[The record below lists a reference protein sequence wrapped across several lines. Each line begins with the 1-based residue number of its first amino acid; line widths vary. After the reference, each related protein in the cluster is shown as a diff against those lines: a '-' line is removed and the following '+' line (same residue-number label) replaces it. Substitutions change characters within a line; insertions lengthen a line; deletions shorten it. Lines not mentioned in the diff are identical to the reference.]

1 MLARVG
7 CSCTN
12 LTIEQQNELLAMEES
27 LKQLADRAA
36 KAVEDKNRHTANESM
51 KKTVTCNL
59 ECNLNKYKEVES
71 EVKQMEQKLTAL
83 QEQVEE
89 AKRKRE
95 SVLTEQ
101 ERIFRSS
108 KKMKMELEALEKE
121 WAECES
127 KGKVAEYEE
136 KTVEAEWER
145 IKHFI
150 SSIKE
155 DIKRALEKYG
165 GEKKIRLKKKQEE
178 KEQKRKEK
186 AEAGLYTVI
195 KVSLHGGPTE
205 VKNCYSRVARQFS
218 SHRMRF
224 DEGYL
229 YVSHSVDRLSN
240 TGLPGTRL
248 GSLTRIHHL
257 YIQMILMTRSISIYC

>member
-12 LTIEQQNELLAMEES
+12 LTIEQKNELLAMEES

-36 KAVEDKNRHTANESM
+36 KAVKDKNRHTANESI
-51 KKTVTCNL
+51 KKTITCNL

-89 AKRKRE
+89 EKRKRE

-101 ERIFRSS
+101 KRIFRSF

-165 GEKKIRLKKKQEE
+165 GEEKLLQTNPEFNNTPFKFTKYSNASLQIRLKKKQEE

-186 AEAGLYTVI
+186 AKARLYTVI
-195 KVSLHGGPTE
+195 KALLGGETVGFNASIPKFESWQRHFAKYFHFLSPKVVT
-205 VKNCYSRVARQFS
+205 RV
-218 SHRMRF
+218 
-224 DEGYL
+224 
-229 YVSHSVDRLSN
+229 
-240 TGLPGTRL
+240 TT
-248 GSLTRIHHL
+248 
-257 YIQMILMTRSISIYC
+257 